1 MNFEETAQN
10 IIDLT
15 LKAGASD
22 CDVVLAKSHGKSISC
37 RFQKIEDLDESNEKT
52 IGIRALVD
60 QRQAFVS
67 SSDIETD
74 NVDKLVTKC
83 VEMAKL
89 APIDDTAVLGDSSLF
104 EHDAPDLD
112 LFEKEEVN
120 TETLI
125 EAVKECEDAALSV
138 KGITNSEGAG
148 ASSSKGEFFLATS
161 NGFQGGYQSSS
172 SSVSCSVLAG
182 QGQDMERDYEYAVKR
197 HTSDLPSA
205 KEIGLTAAEKT
216 LKRLNARK
224 INSTKLPVVF
234 DKRISNDLLG
244 YLASSISGTSIA
256 RGTSF
261 LKDSLGKQIFN
272 KDVTIIDDPAINRGL
287 GSKPFDGEGVKVEKR
302 ELVSNGKLN
311 TWILNTSTAKKL
323 GLKTT
328 GNASRSVG
336 SPPGVS
342 TSNLYMTNG
351 LKSYDDILSSINYGF
366 YATEL
371 IGMGVN
377 LVTGDYSMGA
387 SGMLIEKG
395 EIKHA
400 VSEVTIASNLK
411 EIFMNLSAANDLEFK
426 YRTNAP
432 TVLIESMT
440 LAGK

>member
-22 CDVVLAKSHGKSISC
+22 CDVVLAKSHDKSISC

-89 APIDDTAVLGDSSLF
+89 APIDDTAVLGDSSMF

-161 NGFQGGYQSSS
+161 NGFHGGYQSSS

-197 HTSDLPSA
+197 HINDLPSA

-216 LKRLNARK
+216 LKRLNAKK
-224 INSTKLPVVF
+224 ISSTKLPVVF

-395 EIKHA
+395 EITHA